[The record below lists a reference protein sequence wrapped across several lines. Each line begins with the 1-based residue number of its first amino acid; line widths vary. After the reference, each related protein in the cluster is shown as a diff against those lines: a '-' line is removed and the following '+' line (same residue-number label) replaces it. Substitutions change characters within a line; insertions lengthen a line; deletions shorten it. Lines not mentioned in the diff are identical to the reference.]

1 MNIPRLMI
9 AGTQSGSGKTTLS
22 TAVMAALTARG
33 VIVQP
38 FKVGPDYIDP
48 GYHTAATGRAS
59 RNLDA
64 WFLGESGVRE
74 VFQHA
79 SAGAGLCL
87 IEGVMGLYD
96 GRGAGDEGSSAQVAR
111 ILDCP
116 VVLVL
121 DARSM
126 ARSAAAVILGF
137 KNMDPRVNLAGVI
150 LNRVGSQRHFELLK
164 DAVGEVCGI
173 PVLGGVMHSP
183 GAGVPERH
191 LGLLP
196 VTEKKQ
202 LAGYLASLAHE
213 VAGQLDLD
221 LLLKVAAAAPGFLE
235 EEPQI
240 FPREPAPPLV
250 RLGLIQDEAFSF
262 YYRDGLDLLEAL
274 GAELVTCSALRDGQ
288 LPPGLHGLYIGGGFP
303 EMFLPELSAN
313 RPFMDSVIRL
323 ARGGAPV
330 YAECGGLIYLSRAA
344 GDLEGREYPLVGLVP
359 GRCRMEQRRVALGY
373 VEALALA
380 DNILVPAGT
389 VLRGHEF
396 HYSSLEP
403 EGEPSPAYML
413 SKLGG
418 AGRPDGYV
426 RGNLLASYLHLHLAG
441 HPGAARGLI
450 HSCLRYKEQNSAPSE
465 S

>member
-1 MNIPRLMI
+1 MDVPRLMI

-22 TAVMAALTARG
+22 TAVMAALAARG
-33 VIVQP
+33 MVVQP

-74 VFQHA
+74 VFRRA
-79 SAGAGLCL
+79 SAGVGLCL

-96 GRGAGDEGSSAQVAR
+96 GRGAGDEGSSAHVAR

-137 KNMDPRVNLAGVI
+137 KNMDRRIKLAGVI
-150 LNRVGSQRHFELLK
+150 LNRVGSQRHFELLR
-164 DAVGEVCGI
+164 DAIEEVCGI
-173 PVLGGVMHSP
+173 PVLGGVMFRP

-196 VTEKKQ
+196 ATEKGK
-202 LAGYLASLAHE
+202 LAEHLANLAHG

-221 LLLKVAAAAPGFLE
+221 LLLRVAAGAPGLPGG
-235 EEPQI
+235 EPQI
-240 FPREPAPPLV
+240 FPRHPAPPLV

-274 GAELVTCSALRDGQ
+274 GAELVPCSALGDDH
-288 LPPGLHGLYIGGGFP
+288 LPPGLDGLYIGGGFP
-303 EMFLPELSAN
+303 EMYLPELSAN
-313 RPFMDSVIRL
+313 RPFIDSVLSL
-323 ARGGAPV
+323 ARCGAPI

-359 GRCRMEQRRVALGY
+359 GHCRMEKRRVALGY
-373 VEALALA
+373 VEARALA

-389 VLRGHEF
+389 MLRGHEF
-396 HYSSLEP
+396 HYSSLEL
-403 EGEPSPAYML
+403 EGGMARAYL
-413 SKLGG
+413 LTK
-418 AGRPDGYV
+418 AGRAGHPDGYV

-450 HSCLRYKEQNSAPSE
+450 NSCLRYKGLNRGPVK
-465 S
+465 